1 MPKVSIV
8 LPSYN
13 GEKYIRQSIE
23 SVINQTYQDWELI
36 IVNDCSTDNTLAIA
50 REYEDYDCIR
60 YTRFCILL

>member
-36 IVNDCSTDNTLAIA
+36 IVNDCSTDNTSTIA
-50 REYEDYDCIR
+50 REYEDYDLSLIH
-60 YTRFCILL
+60 I